1 MLIFFTTHHEKYVL
15 VAILELSL
23 STANTMEDR
32 FGNVK
37 NVAANVVQRKAFDK
51 RNCGIDTLMANKPTK
66 KLAKHLVEVA
76 DGYSNN

>member
-15 VAILELSL
+15 VAILDLSL
-23 STANTMEDR
+23 STVNTMEDR

-37 NVAANVVQRKAFDK
+37 NAAASVVQRKAFDK
-51 RNCGIDTLMANKPTK
+51 RNCGIATLMANKPTK
-66 KLAKHLVEVA
+66 KLAKHLVEAA

>member
-15 VAILELSL
+15 VAILGLSL

-37 NVAANVVQRKAFDK
+37 SVAANVVQRKAFDK
-51 RNCGIDTLMANKPTK
+51 RNYGIDILMANKPTK
-66 KLAKHLVEVA
+66 KLAKHLVEAA

>member
-15 VAILELSL
+15 AAILDLSL
-23 STANTMEDR
+23 STVSTMEDR

-51 RNCGIDTLMANKPTK
+51 RSCGVATLMANKPTK
-66 KLAKHLVEVA
+66 KLAKHLVEAA